1 MIPVFSLTLSANSN
15 FCFYS
20 CSLYPKL
27 VIMSYRFD
35 CCNIFRTGLLN
46 SIVIPSTLVSI
57 PQRLT
62 AVSLPTVYPTSFSL
76 KSIQNAFVIIVSL
89 EHSADPITILFKN
102 QTFYDTSDPLI
113 LRTKW
118 QSPPPPFISE
128 TPLKPFLLRHHKPY
142 ASANWLSLCV
152 YFIPAFVLTL
162 ACVLPPTESP
172 CPLRPTSKAASVES
186 SLSGSLPQHWNP
198 RTFLF
203 WAVLPVLS
211 LALCHLYPMWW
222 PE

>member
-76 KSIQNAFVIIVSL
+76 KSIQNAFVIVVSL

-118 QSPPPPFISE
+118 QSPPPHLSP
-128 TPLKPFLLRHHKPY
+128 RH
-142 ASANWLSLCV
+142 LSSLFSYVTTNHMLQPTGFLCV
-152 YFIPAFVLTL
+152 YIL
-162 ACVLPPTESP
+162 
-172 CPLRPTSKAASVES
+172 
-186 SLSGSLPQHWNP
+186 
-198 RTFLF
+198 FLLLF
-203 WAVLPVLS
+203 
-211 LALCHLYPMWW
+211 
-222 PE
+222 